1 MNLNGPPIAV
11 SALAFQ
17 KFVELIDERKR
28 KGKPTLGIRIKLL
41 SKGCGGNEYGM
52 EYVEEAEQCDEM
64 LELAQPP
71 MGKVSLFVDPKT
83 MLRIIGTKI
92 DYEETKFKSGFVFK
106 NPREKG
112 RCGCGKSFYY

>member
-1 MNLNGPPIAV
+1 MNSTGPPITV

-28 KGKPTLGIRIKLL
+28 KGKSTLGIRIKLL

-52 EYVEEAEQCDEM
+52 EYVEEAALYDEM
-64 LELAQPP
+64 IELVQAPD
-71 MGKVSLFVDPKT
+71 GKVVLFVDPKT
-83 MLRIIGTKI
+83 MLRILGTKI
-92 DYEETKFKSGFVFK
+92 EYEETKFKSGFVFK
-106 NPREKG
+106 NPKEKG